1 MTIQPYS
8 DDDLDRML
16 ADLETDSSERK
27 ESFRGEAPRTV
38 REAVCAFANDLAG
51 HGRPGVVFIGVRD
64 DGAPAG
70 LAVTDELLRQLA
82 DIKADG
88 NIVPPPTMTVE
99 RRRLRGADI
108 AVITVSPHPIRR
120 RFATRGESG
129 YVSDRGGPSLRRR
142 MNGCSTSDGA
152 TSIGHSM

>member
-70 LAVTDELLRQLA
+70 LVVTDELLRRSLQ
-82 DIKADG
+82 
-88 NIVPPPTMTVE
+88 
-99 RRRLRGADI
+99 GASLGTYRT
-108 AVITVSPHPIRR
+108 AAGH
-120 RFATRGESG
+120 RF
-129 YVSDRGGPSLRRR
+129 
-142 MNGCSTSDGA
+142 GA
-152 TSIGHSM
+152 G

>member
-51 HGRPGVVFIGVRD
+51 HRRPGVVFIGVRD
-64 DGAPAG
+64 DGGPAG
-70 LAVTDELLRQLA
+70 LAITDEFLRQLA
-82 DIKADG
+82 DIKTDG

-99 RRRLRGADI
+99 RRRLRG
-108 AVITVSPHPIRR
+108 SRHCGHHGRPIRFAAGSLQGASLGTYR
-120 RFATRGESG
+120 TAAGHRF
-129 YVSDRGGPSLRRR
+129 
-142 MNGCSTSDGA
+142 GA
-152 TSIGHSM
+152 G